1 MTDLKGDSTFGNI
14 RIGVDAST
22 VNTSAKGSAGD
33 FAQDAATI
41 KIAGL
46 QQTAWSTQASV
57 FTLTGMHVQLT
68 DGSKGCF

>member
-1 MTDLKGDSTFGNI
+1 M
-14 RIGVDAST
+14 
-22 VNTSAKGSAGD
+22 NTAAKGAPGD
-33 FAQDAATI
+33 FAQDADTVTI
-41 KIAGL
+41 THL

>member
-1 MTDLKGDSTFGNI
+1 
-14 RIGVDAST
+14 VH
-22 VNTSAKGSAGD
+22 TSPKGSAGD
-33 FAQDAATI
+33 FAQDADTI

-57 FTLTGMHVQLT
+57 FTLTGMHLKLT